1 MKKILKYN
9 IHELSITDER
19 LYNDPV
25 EALAAFIIATLIV
38 IIQILLKDE
47 LFAFRII
54 LILGGLISILRFL
67 LEVLSN

>member
-9 IHELSITDER
+9 IQDLSITDER
-19 LYNDPV
+19 LYNNPV
-25 EALAAFIIATLIV
+25 EALVAFIIAILIV

-54 LILGGLISILRFL
+54 LTLYGLIGISRFL
-67 LEVLSN
+67 LEVLSD